1 MLTTKFEW
9 LYALLW
15 LVIVSFAFLK
25 FLDLPLGGVDL
36 TFVWSSSHLVMAALL
51 LMHCVSAGYP
61 ADAGIAA
68 VTMGSSVVII
78 IDNLFNIELGPTV
91 SITLYGTGS
100 GAAFWLL
107 SRIRGRAVEEEDDD
121 HFEDEE
127 DEEDES
133 SRTLAQ
139 EKSGITL
146 HLDDSTDTEP
156 QQLSEE
162 DAMRVIRKSYT
173 DEAMQKQ
180 RWNELQRGE
189 PVFVRAGKLVRA
201 TD

>member
-1 MLTTKFEW
+1 
-9 LYALLW
+9 
-15 LVIVSFAFLK
+15 
-25 FLDLPLGGVDL
+25 
-36 TFVWSSSHLVMAALL
+36 
-51 LMHCVSAGYP
+51 MHCVSTGYQ
-61 ADAGIAA
+61 ADAGIAS
-68 VTMGSSVVII
+68 VTVGSSVVII
-78 IDNLFNIELGPTV
+78 IDNLFNIDLGPNV
-91 SITLYGTGS
+91 SITLCGTGT
-100 GAAFWLL
+100 GAVFWLL
-107 SRIRGRAVEEEDDD
+107 SRIRGRAGGEDEDDD
-121 HFEDEE
+121 LVDEE

-146 HLDDSTDTEP
+146 HLDDSTNTEP

-162 DAMRVIRKSYT
+162 DALRVIRNSYT
-173 DEAMQKQ
+173 DEAMQRQ